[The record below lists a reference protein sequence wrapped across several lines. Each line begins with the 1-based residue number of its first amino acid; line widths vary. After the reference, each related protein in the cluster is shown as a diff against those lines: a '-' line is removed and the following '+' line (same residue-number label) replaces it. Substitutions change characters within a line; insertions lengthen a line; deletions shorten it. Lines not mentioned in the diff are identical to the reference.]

1 MAMHK
6 KCIKISIFS
15 HQIYNIFASFAF
27 LDHMGLRILIVDEKR
42 DVI

>member
-6 KCIKISIFS
+6 MCIKISIFS
-15 HQIYNIFASFAF
+15 HQIFNIFASFSF
-27 LDHMGLRILIVDEKR
+27 LAHIGLRILIVDVKR